1 MFECLESFADLDDS
15 DCDDCECDDCEC
27 DDCDCDCDSSPC
39 GAVCGAAGSGHL
51 VLLQSALLDHLV
63 PLLLEGD
70 DDEGHEDVDEEEG
83 EDHEVDHV
91 EDGHLHAVAAAR
103 AHVLLRHVRG
113 VLEDS
118 GGGER

>member
-1 MFECLESFADLDDS
+1 MILTVMIVNVMM
-15 DCDDCECDDCEC
+15 CE
-27 DDCDCDCDSSPC
+27 CDCDSSRC
-39 GAVCGAAGSGHL
+39 GPVCGAAGSGHL

-118 GGGER
+118 GGGRER